1 MFMTKFSNR
10 GNTYL
15 MNLEFHFKGAADT
28 FVVSIHQIDLP
39 LSKQD
44 EAYHEE
50 HEYNSYSEACKKFRS
65 VFRWNHGLEPSL
77 PLTYDFYKTNT
88 VVPCRRMRG

>member
-65 VFRWNHGLEPSL
+65 VFRWNRGQEPSL
-77 PLTYDFYKTNT
+77 PMLFDYVHAVWVDPQK
-88 VVPCRRMRG
+88 RMRG